1 MPELPDVEIFR
12 RYLESTALH
21 KNIKAVEAE
30 TDILRN
36 TTRPDLNGLKGVAF
50 TGTSRHGKHLFVNL
64 DDSQILVFHFGMTGY
79 FSYYENEDKRPNHVK
94 AEFHFN
100 DGHLAYIN
108 IRKLGF
114 VQLIK
119 DKKRYIQAQDLGI
132 DPLED
137 KLDKETFLSLL
148 KNKQGTLKGALMDQ
162 SMIAGLGNVYSD
174 EICFQVGIHPG
185 MNVKK
190 LSDENLDKLYD
201 KMFSM
206 INQAIDAKAHP
217 DNMPKTFLT
226 ANRQED
232 RSCPV
237 CDGKIVKKKISG
249 RSAYFCDKHQK

>member
-1 MPELPDVEIFR
+1 MSELPDVQVFR
-12 RYLESTALH
+12 RYLESTSMH
-21 KNIKAVEAE
+21 KKIKAIEAE
-30 TDILRN
+30 PDILRHI
-36 TTRPDLNGLKGVAF
+36 TRPDLERL
-50 TGTSRHGKHLFVNL
+50 TGMEFRFSSRYGKHLFVDL
-64 DDSQILVFHFGMTGY
+64 DDDHILVFHFGMTGY
-79 FSYYENEDKRPNHVK
+79 FSYYETEDKRPDHVK

-100 DGHLAYIN
+100 DGHLAYVN

-137 KLDKETFLSLL
+137 QLDKETFFSLF
-148 KNKQGTLKGALMDQ
+148 KNKQGSLKGALMDQ

-174 EICFQVGIHPG
+174 EICFQAGIYPG
-185 MNVKK
+185 IKVNQ
-190 LSDENLDKLYD
+190 LTDENLDTLYE
-201 KMFSM
+201 KMFSV

-217 DNMPKTFLT
+217 DNMPKSFLT

-232 RSCPV
+232 KSCPV

-249 RSAYFCDKHQK
+249 RSAYFCSKHQK